1 MKRDLLRLV
10 DLTRDECSAL
20 LALATEI
27 KTALRAR
34 TPRALLA
41 GKTLAMIFEKPSLR
55 TRVSFETGM
64 FQLGGHAIYLAPWD
78 IRLGERETVA
88 DVARNLARVVD
99 MIVARTFSHAVL
111 GELAQHARVPVIN
124 GLTDLHHPCQ
134 VLADLFTLVEHRRKL
149 DEIRVAFIGDGNNL
163 VHSWMEAATL
173 FRFTFAV
180 ACPEGYEPDAE
191 LLADC
196 RARGARIDVT
206 RSVTDAVGGA
216 DVLYT
221 DVWTSMGQE
230 DEAAERRARFAG
242 YQINDEVLRHAAKD
256 ALVMHCLPA
265 HRGEEITDAVIEG
278 RQSVVFDQAEN
289 RLHLQKALMAWLARE
304 SGT

>member
-10 DLTRDECSAL
+10 DLTRDECMAIFG
-20 LALATEI
+20 LATDI
-27 KTALRAR
+27 KMALRSGK
-34 TPRALLA
+34 PRPLLA

-99 MIVARTFSHAVL
+99 MIVARTFRHAVL
-111 GELAQHARVPVIN
+111 EELAAQAKIPVIN

-149 DEIRVAFIGDGNNL
+149 DDVKVAFIGDGNNL

-173 FRFTFAV
+173 FPFTFAV
-180 ACPEGYEPDAE
+180 ACPTGYEPNSGIV
-191 LLADC
+191 ADC
-196 RARGARIDVT
+196 EAHGAKIVVT
-206 RSVTDAVGGA
+206 TSVLDAVRGA
-216 DVLYT
+216 DVVYT

-230 DEAAERRARFAG
+230 EETAVRREKFAD
-242 YQINDEVLRHAAKD
+242 YQINAEAMRHAAKD

-265 HRGEEITDAVIEG
+265 HRGEEITDEVIEG
-278 RQSVVFDQAEN
+278 RQSIVFDQAEN
-289 RLHLQKALMAWLARE
+289 RLHLQKALMAWLAKE
-304 SGT
+304 TSK

>member
-20 LALATEI
+20 FALATEI
-27 KTALRAR
+27 KTALRSGTTR
-34 TPRALLA
+34 PLLA

-99 MIVARTFSHAVL
+99 IIVARTFRHGVL
-111 GELAQHARVPVIN
+111 VELAAHAKVPVIN

-149 DEIRVAFIGDGNNL
+149 DELKVVFIGDGNNL

-173 FRFTFAV
+173 FPFTFAL
-180 ACPEGYEPDAE
+180 ACPAGYEPNAE
-191 LLADC
+191 LLEDC
-196 RARGARIDVT
+196 RARGGKIEVT
-206 RSVTDAVGGA
+206 ASVADAVRGA

-230 DEAAERRARFAG
+230 EETAERRARFAE
-242 YQINDEVLRHAAKD
+242 YQINDAVMRHAAKD

-278 RQSVVFDQAEN
+278 RQSIVFDQAEN

-304 SGT
+304 SSK